1 MAEDLPGPPG
11 SGSRDDRPDEPPT
24 EPTQPLGGAA
34 QPPMPSPSSGQL
46 GGSQQPPGYGPA
58 AQQPQPYAQQY
69 GYGQQ
74 PGYGYPP
81 GPQTEALAT
90 AALVIAIAGF
100 FICPPV
106 GAIVALVLAN
116 SAKQRIEASGG
127 RLSGLEQ
134 ARAARIIAII
144 ELVLTAIVLLVGII
158 VGAIAITTSG
168 GHDEQVEV
176 PTTVSAPRS
185 MNAGSSSSWTTVAS
199 SVDSLS
205 TSGWERLPD

>member
-11 SGSRDDRPDEPPT
+11 SGSRDDRPGEPPT
-24 EPTQPLGGAA
+24 EPTGGPA
-34 QPPMPSPSSGQL
+34 QPPVSPPSSGQP
-46 GGSQQPPGYGPA
+46 GGPQQAPGYGPA
-58 AQQPQPYAQQY
+58 AQEPQPYAQQY
-69 GYGQQ
+69 EYGQQ

-81 GPQTEALAT
+81 GPQTEGMAT

-116 SAKQRIEASGG
+116 NARQRIEASGG

-144 ELVLTAIVLLVGII
+144 ELVLTAIVVLVGII

-168 GHDEQVEV
+168 GLDEPV
-176 PTTVSAPRS
+176 PVPPSVSAPRS
-185 MNAGSSSSWTTVAS
+185 MDAGSSSSWITVAS
-199 SVDSLS
+199 SVGSPS
-205 TSGWERLPD
+205 ASA

>member
-1 MAEDLPGPPG
+1 MAQGPPD
-11 SGSRDDRPDEPPT
+11 SGNQHDRPDQRPT
-24 EPTQPLGGAA
+24 EPQGGPAPPPPPPPSYGQPGG
-34 QPPMPSPSSGQL
+34 P
-46 GGSQQPPGYGPA
+46 QQPPGYGPA
-58 AQQPQPYAQQY
+58 AQGPQLYAQQY

-81 GPQTEALAT
+81 GPQTEGLAT

-116 SAKQRIEASGG
+116 NAKQRIEASGG

-144 ELVLTAIVLLVGII
+144 ELVLTAILVLVLAI
-158 VGAIAITTSG
+158 GAIGLVINNSSG
-168 GHDEQVEV
+168 QDEPV
-176 PTTVSAPRS
+176 PAPPSVSAPRS
-185 MNAGSSSSWTTVAS
+185 MNPGSFSSGATPAS
-199 SVDSLS
+199 SAGSLS
-205 TSGWERLPD
+205 TSGRSAFTS

>member
-11 SGSRDDRPDEPPT
+11 SGNRDDRPDEQPT
-24 EPTQPLGGAA
+24 EPVGGSVQPS
-34 QPPMPSPSSGQL
+34 QPPPSYGQP
-46 GGSQQPPGYGPA
+46 GGPQQPPGYGPA
-58 AQQPQPYAQQY
+58 AQQQQPYVQQY

-74 PGYGYPP
+74 PGFGYPP
-81 GPQTEALAT
+81 GPQTEGLAT

-116 SAKQRIEASGG
+116 NARQRIEASGG

-144 ELVLTAIVLLVGII
+144 ELVLTAIVVL
-158 VGAIAITTSG
+158 VGAIGMVIALRGTTSG
-168 GHDEQVEV
+168 QEEGV
-176 PTTVSAPRS
+176 PHPTPQS
-185 MNAGSSSSWTTVAS
+185 MNVGIVQQLGHEAS
-199 SVDSLS
+199 SVASLS
-205 TSGWERLPD
+205 TSGWERLPG